1 MNKNCPKFFH
11 WKHVL
16 PTQSERMMHLRKYWK
31 ISEMFKILANINLFR
46 CRLILKILKN
56 QKKTLKNIRNIKNI
70 CKYKSLQVPTDLTVS
85 SSSSSAARAQ
95 NGLQAENRF
104 SCWLLPSS
112 IIVLATILIIPS
124 VIHILIITRLAQQTA
139 FWVADYLADHNYHY
153 YHHYYCQ

>member
-46 CRLILKILKN
+46 CRQILKILKI
-56 QKKTLKNIRNIKNI
+56 KKKHWKISEISKIFENINLFRCRQISRFPLPPHRQLELRMAFKLKIGSRVDYYNH
-70 CKYKSLQVPTDLTVS
+70 LQ
-85 SSSSSAARAQ
+85 
-95 NGLQAENRF
+95 
-104 SCWLLPSS
+104 
-112 IIVLATILIIPS
+112 ATILIIPS
-124 VIHILIITRLAQQTA
+124 VIHILIVRRLAQQTA
-139 FWVADYLADHNYHY
+139 FWTADYFADHNYHY